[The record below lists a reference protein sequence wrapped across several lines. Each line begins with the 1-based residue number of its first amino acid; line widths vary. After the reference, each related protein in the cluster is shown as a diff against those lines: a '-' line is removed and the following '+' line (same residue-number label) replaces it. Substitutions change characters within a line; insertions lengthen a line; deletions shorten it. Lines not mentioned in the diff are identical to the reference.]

1 MNQVINFIN
10 YQAFCASNIIIYLMK
25 KILLLFIAY
34 ISFYSCV
41 RNKKNIES
49 NAQQYYDVQSLEDGN
64 NINSIIDLKID
75 TIIIANNIPTSF
87 VGDFWVDNKAIYFSD
102 KYFNYVF
109 EFDLNGELA
118 NTFLGKGDG
127 PKEIPDLDD
136 IIPLQNGDFAVLSSS
151 TSSIYYF
158 DSRWT
163 IIERNVID
171 FEINR
176 SREEVLKEPKPSIS
190 DPYELET
197 GYDGILKNWNKNY
210 LAIGMNASHPKFNG
224 YFNSDFF
231 YNFSRIIGL
240 INKKTGKIEKLVG
253 RRSPIFLEKKNI
265 PNFNHFSFEIDDNYL
280 YVSFYSDSVI
290 YVIDKKT
297 ELAMGKFG
305 KSGLNMRTNY
315 LLTDTYEEALNNEIS
330 DLQNF
335 GYYKD
340 LKLIPEE
347 NLIFRS
353 YTKGSNSTTDG
364 LQVYKDFNLIADLKV
379 PVGFKIIGKVKNYFI
394 ATVKDP
400 EENDEETLKFFK
412 VTFIY
417 EE

>member
-1 MNQVINFIN
+1 MTYF
-10 YQAFCASNIIIYLMK
+10 MK
-25 KILLLFIAY
+25 KLLLLFIVY
-34 ISFYSCV
+34 LTFYSCTK
-41 RNKKNIES
+41 NKENIES
-49 NAQQYYDVQSLEDGN
+49 NAQQYYDVRSMESSN
-64 NINSIIDLKID
+64 NTNSIIDIKID
-75 TIIIANNIPTSF
+75 TINIDNTIPTSF
-87 VGDFWVDNKAIYFSD
+87 VGDFWVHNKAIYFSD

-109 EFDLNGELA
+109 EFDLNGELS
-118 NTFLGKGDG
+118 NTFLGKGNG

-136 IIPLQNGDFAVLSSS
+136 IVPLKNGDFAILSSS

-158 DSRWT
+158 DNRWT

-176 SREEVLKEPKPSIS
+176 SREEVLK
-190 DPYELET
+190 DPNPLIADAYELET
-197 GYDGILKNWNKNY
+197 GYDGILKNWNKNF
-210 LAIGMNASHPKFNG
+210 LAIAMSASHPKFNG

-231 YNFSRIIGL
+231 YNYSRIIGL

-265 PNFNHFSFEIDDNYL
+265 PNFNHFSFEIDDNFL
-280 YVSFYSDSVI
+280 YVSFYSDPVI

-297 ELAMGKFG
+297 ELAIGKFG
-305 KSGLNMRTNY
+305 KSGLNMKTDY
-315 LLTDTYEEALNNEIS
+315 LLTDTYEEALDNEIS
-330 DLQNF
+330 DLRKY

-340 LKLIPEE
+340 LKFIPEE

-353 YTKGSNSTTDG
+353 YTKGNNSTTDG

-379 PVGFKIIGKVKNYFI
+379 PIGFKIIGKVNSCFI

-400 EENDEETLKFFK
+400 EENDEEILKLFK